1 MYWTS
6 EEVCVMKSFF
16 AHYLKNG
23 QIPSYSLCTEAI
35 AKYPILQCRTR
46 DTVKAWVYN
55 EIKRMRRESN
65 TC

>member
-6 EEVCVMKSFF
+6 EEVCVMTKFF
-16 AHYLKNG
+16 EHNLRSE
-23 QIPSYSLCTEAI
+23 QIPSYSSCTEAI
-35 AKYPILQCRTR
+35 AKYPILQSRTR

-55 EIKRMRRESN
+55 EITRRRRESN